1 MEKKKQQQSGFRDQT
16 RNFGSAKAVRL
27 HKP

>member
-1 MEKKKQQQSGFRDQT
+1 MKKKQQQQSGFRDET